1 MHSVELNGYP
11 FLKKCKYT
19 SITARFFASYVNGG
33 FLFSSGRQ
41 PAFIL
46 FEMTLVDLSLWKRKG
61 MNNCNLTPVGLH
73 PHRVHFLLVVLYMDP
88 LSNQAIP
95 TLISQFLAADRN
107 RTHLG
112 REILQYGR
120 EEQSLS
126 IINGLETLINGYLLC
141 IFFSFLTKHFIS
153 LVLVISSSTN

>member
-1 MHSVELNGYP
+1 
-11 FLKKCKYT
+11 
-19 SITARFFASYVNGG
+19 
-33 FLFSSGRQ
+33 
-41 PAFIL
+41 
-46 FEMTLVDLSLWKRKG
+46 

-120 EEQSLS
+120 EEQSLFNHQWIRNS
-126 IINGLETLINGYLLC
+126 DQWLPFVY
-141 IFFSFLTKHFIS
+141 FFFLSYQALH
-153 LVLVISSSTN
+153 